1 MKKIN
6 KTVLLG
12 NICYIFCR
20 HHVWCE
26 VLCIHWVFAGIM
38 TRLGYDSCYWMLRPV
53 TCYNNYKPRHLS
65 VDISATLTVL
75 MAADVNSAI
84 QITFLR
90 IDRMKINQNS
100 QNLSSEIIM
109 SLFAS
114 ENRLGV
120 GRTVMLYDA
129 LRAETDTYLDT
140 SDLLIS
146 WSLLS
151 TVRLDSKYWSRS
163 LPTIGLLFQK
173 NKMINLKI

>member
-1 MKKIN
+1 
-6 KTVLLG
+6 
-12 NICYIFCR
+12 
-20 HHVWCE
+20 
-26 VLCIHWVFAGIM
+26 
-38 TRLGYDSCYWMLRPV
+38 
-53 TCYNNYKPRHLS
+53 
-65 VDISATLTVL
+65 

-100 QNLSSEIIM
+100 QNPSSEIIM

-129 LRAETDTYLDT
+129 VRAETDTYLDT

-146 WSLLS
+146 PIHR
-151 TVRLDSKYWSRS
+151 T
-163 LPTIGLLFQK
+163 T
-173 NKMINLKI
+173 